1 MMPYSIQNDF
11 FKDVIKDTQ
20 SNNPNKDI
28 YGELVKLRFLEVLQ
42 STYPIYTSYVGSEIL
57 EDQVAKFIIFGA
69 NTSYVWQISYEFIQ
83 YLIKTNQITNI
94 EKEILHFE
102 KEQIKIYVSNKKIK
116 SKTINIKR
124 AYKLSSNA
132 CILKHD
138 YNIIEQTFQKQTNYI
153 LIYKNIDD
161 FDVYYIS
168 LTKFMYMFLSKL
180 RNNNTIE
187 KIIKQIAKQ
196 MNISYIESYKV
207 SYNLIE
213 NFVKTGII
221 I

>member
-1 MMPYSIQNDF
+1 MMPYNIQNEF
-11 FKDVIKDTQ
+11 FKNVITDTQ

-28 YGELVKLRFLEVLQ
+28 YTELVKLRFVEVLQ
-42 STYPIYTSYVGSEIL
+42 STYPIYTSYIGSEIL
-57 EDQVAKFIIFGA
+57 EEQITNFIIYGSH
-69 NTSYVWQISYEFIQ
+69 TSYVWQISYEFID
-83 YLIKTNQITNI
+83 YLINTNQINNI
-94 EKEILHFE
+94 QKEILFFE

-116 SKTINIKR
+116 SKKLNTKK

-132 CILKHD
+132 CILKHN
-138 YNIIEQTFQKQTNYI
+138 YNIIEQTFQKQTNYV

-168 LTKFMYMFLSKL
+168 LTKFMYIFLSKL

-187 KIIKQIAKQ
+187 NIIKQIAKR
-196 MNISYIESYKV
+196 MNISYIDSYKV

-213 NFVKTGII
+213 NFVKNGII